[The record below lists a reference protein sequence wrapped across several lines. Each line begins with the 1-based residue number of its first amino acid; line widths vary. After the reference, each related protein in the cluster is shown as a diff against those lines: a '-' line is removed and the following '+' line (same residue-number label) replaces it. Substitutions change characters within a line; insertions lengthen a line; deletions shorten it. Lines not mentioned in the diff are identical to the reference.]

1 METSRAAVAL
11 NIKIIVISES
21 GCPHS
26 KKKKKKEGYSPR
38 ATLATRNRP
47 ILHPKARRTSYIE
60 IATIDDGGYIPKS

>member
-1 METSRAAVAL
+1 MEMSEAAVAL

-26 KKKKKKEGYSPR
+26 KKKKKEGYSPR

-60 IATIDDGGYIPKS
+60 IATINDGGSIPKS